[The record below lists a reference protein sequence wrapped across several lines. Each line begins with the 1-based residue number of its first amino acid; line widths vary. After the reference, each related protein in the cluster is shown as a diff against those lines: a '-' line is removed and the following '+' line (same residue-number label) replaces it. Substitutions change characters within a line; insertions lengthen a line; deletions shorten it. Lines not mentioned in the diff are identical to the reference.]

1 MVIKLEVLTSYSF
14 LVVSLGTLILAVAA
28 GSVGCI
34 TVLKGQSLIGDA
46 IGHASFPGIILAFM
60 LFMQRDPLILLLGAL
75 ISGSIAFILIQVI
88 NKNSKLDLDAT
99 LAIILSSF
107 FGLGMVLKSHI
118 QGNPNYQGASQ
129 SGIQNY
135 IFGQAAYIMAKDI
148 KLILAVAIF
157 SLLILIIF
165 YKEIKLFVFDENYAR
180 TIGMNTTVLNG
191 IILFMTMSLI
201 SAGLKVV
208 GAILI
213 SALLIVP
220 AITALQWSNK
230 FSVVLLIAGIVGGI
244 SAIIG
249 TYISTVYS
257 GMSTGPTIILIMTIF
272 AFFSLIVGPHG
283 LLANLKMR
291 RKIL

>member
-1 MVIKLEVLTSYSF
+1 
-14 LVVSLGTLILAVAA
+14 
-28 GSVGCI
+28 
-34 TVLKGQSLIGDA
+34 
-46 IGHASFPGIILAFM
+46 
-60 LFMQRDPLILLLGAL
+60 
-75 ISGSIAFILIQVI
+75 
-88 NKNSKLDLDAT
+88 
-99 LAIILSSF
+99 
-107 FGLGMVLKSHI
+107 
-118 QGNPNYQGASQ
+118 
-129 SGIQNY
+129 
-135 IFGQAAYIMAKDI
+135 
-148 KLILAVAIF
+148 

-249 TYISTVYS
+249 TYISTVYN